1 MCGIF
6 GYVGKR
12 ENAAEIVFGGLKTL
26 EYRGYDSWGI
36 AVKNQESGSE
46 NQGKLAVEKEI
57 GKLPER
63 FPENSVLNHP
73 SSLALGHTRWATHGG
88 VTVENAHPHLDCQK
102 HIAVVHNGIIENF
115 FELKEMLIK
124 KGHKFHSETDTEVVP
139 HLIEEEMKDGTKGF
153 ATAVRDTFNQLDG
166 MNAIVVAYAPS
177 REIIAA
183 KNGSP
188 LAVGIGDH
196 ELFIASDAAGIS
208 KYTKH
213 VLFLADNH
221 MVILGDHMKLLKL
234 PEGKEVSPEITKL
247 TWHFEDAEKGKYPHF
262 FIKEIHEEPQVIKN
276 IALNGV
282 PDAKKFAELI
292 HDAYG
297 TFLIACGSAAY
308 AAIGATYLFSKIA
321 KKHVNFSVGS
331 EFKYIEDFVGSKT
344 LVIPIS
350 QSGESIDVIE
360 PITKAKLEK
369 KAKIA
374 SIVNVMGSTLYRL
387 SDVNFLLESGQEK
400 AVVATKSFSAMIA
413 AIFLIAYTLAGR
425 TKEGQDLLIQAAN
438 NVKELLEE
446 SYIKKVNAVAQ
457 KLKKNEH
464 IYIIGR
470 GLSYT
475 AALEATLK
483 IKEATYIHSEAFP
496 GGELKHGVIALIDKG
511 TPCIVFAPN
520 DETFEEIVSNA
531 QEIKARGGYII
542 GIGPKNNEV
551 FDDFLPTEDVGEATI
566 LPQVTVAH
574 LLGYYLSLAR
584 GVKDPDKPRNL
595 AKSVTVK

>member
-12 ENAAEIVFGGLKTL
+12 TDAAEIVFGGLKTL

-36 AVKNQESGSE
+36 AVKNQEAGSK
-46 NQGKLAVEKEI
+46 NLGTLTAEKEI
-57 GKLPER
+57 GKLPDKL
-63 FPENSVLNHP
+63 PQS
-73 SSLALGHTRWATHGG
+73 SSLPAHSTLAIGHTRWATHGG
-88 VTVENAHPHLDCQK
+88 VTVENAHPHLDCHK

-115 FELKEMLIK
+115 LELKEELIK
-124 KGHKFHSETDTEVVP
+124 QGHKFHSETDTEVVP
-139 HLIEEEMKDGTKGF
+139 HLIEEEMKDSKKGF
-153 ATAVRDTFNQLDG
+153 ATAVRDAFNKLKG

-188 LAVGIGDH
+188 LAVGIGEN

-221 MVILGDHMKLLKL
+221 MVILGDHLKLLKL
-234 PEGKEVSPEITKL
+234 PDGKEVSPEITKL
-247 TWHFEDAEKGKYPHF
+247 TWHFENAEKGKYPHF
-262 FIKEIHEEPQVIKN
+262 FIKEIHEEPRVIKN

-282 PDAKKFAELI
+282 PNAKKFANLI
-292 HDAYG
+292 EEAFG

-331 EFKYIEDFVGSKT
+331 EFKYIEDFVKTKT

-360 PITKAKLEK
+360 PTTKAKLEK

-374 SIVNVMGSTLYRL
+374 SIVNVLGSTLYRL

-400 AVVATKSFSAMIA
+400 AVPATKSFSAMIA
-413 AIFLIAYTLAGR
+413 AVFLIAYTLAGR
-425 TKEGQDLLIQAAN
+425 AKEGQQLLLQAADN
-438 NVKELLEE
+438 IQDMLKDA
-446 SYIKKVNAVAQ
+446 YIKNITRVTQ
-457 KLKKNEH
+457 RLKTSEH

-483 IKEATYIHSEAFP
+483 LKEAAYIHAEAFP
-496 GGELKHGVIALIDKG
+496 GGELKHGFIALIEKG

-520 DETFEEIVSNA
+520 DETYEEIVSNA
-531 QEIKARGGYII
+531 QEVKARGAYII

-551 FDDFLPTEDVGEATI
+551 FDDFLPTEDIGEATI
-566 LPQVTVAH
+566 LPQVAIAH

-584 GVKDPDKPRNL
+584 GIKDPDKPRNL